1 MVEVSALLGI
11 VSFACTYLSSRITLD
26 RFEELFLCGRAC
38 LHLPL
43 SCAAT
48 LALDTN
54 SRMFRRHF
62 RRCANGSKF
71 QVLIHN
77 CLFCPKDVRD
87 IHISSDARSSTIQSQ
102 GFGVLFRAV
111 RARSAASIKVD
122 RDGVSTLPRL
132 HRIPTVTSPLERDCP
147 RVASARP
154 LRAIAFSY
162 IVAVLRSPR
171 FVPYSRRPI
180 FIVITLLN

>member
-1 MVEVSALLGI
+1 MPFASGRSISSARHLLI
-11 VSFACTYLSSRITLD
+11 CLSLSKFAHNTGLLRGD
-26 RFEELFLCGRAC
+26 VLCCRAC
-38 LHLPL
+38 LHFPL

-48 LALDTN
+48 SALDTN

-71 QVLIHN
+71 QVLIHD

-102 GFGVLFRAV
+102 GFGVLSRAV

-122 RDGVSTLPRL
+122 RDGVLYLGSIESQP
-132 HRIPTVTSPLERDCP
+132 
-147 RVASARP
+147 
-154 LRAIAFSY
+154 
-162 IVAVLRSPR
+162 
-171 FVPYSRRPI
+171 
-180 FIVITLLN
+180 